1 MLIEKGTM
9 MKKRKVIWCLL
20 LCLVLTGC
28 GVKDRALVL
37 SLEEPETVTEIPK
50 EEDEVAK
57 ASLIYVYVCGAVA
70 NPGVVELPE
79 GSRVADALLAVG
91 GFAADAG
98 EEYVNLAAKV
108 EDGQKIYFPT
118 KAEVQAREA
127 EAYLEENGIVNINTA
142 DKTLLMSLP
151 GIGEARAEDI
161 IAYRKDHGAFQRKED
176 LKKVSG
182 IKDNMY
188 QKLEDKI
195 VVE

>member
-1 MLIEKGTM
+1 MLLEKGTM
-9 MKKRKVIWCLL
+9 MKKRKIILCLL
-20 LCLVLTGC
+20 LCLVLSGC

-37 SLEEPETVTEIPK
+37 SVEEPETMTEMPQ
-50 EEDEVAK
+50 EEEETVK
-57 ASLIYVYVCGAVA
+57 PSLIYVYVCGAVA
-70 NPGVVELPE
+70 APGVVELPE

-91 GFAADAG
+91 GFAEDAG
-98 EEYVNLAAKV
+98 EDYVNLAAKV

-118 KAEVQAREA
+118 KVEIQSWET
-127 EAYLEENGIVNINTA
+127 EEYLAGKGIVNINTA
-142 DKTLLMSLP
+142 DKTQLMTLP

-161 IAYRKDHGAFQRKED
+161 IAYRKNHGAFQRKED